1 MRAATIGLLLGCTAR
16 LIAQENTWAWS
27 MGMVGPDHAADIQ
40 VDPAGNLLVVGEH
53 GSAFSF
59 QGAPVQWSGGAD
71 AWVMKVGVFGDLHW
85 AVRGGGTGADRAI
98 KVAAGPDGAVLVT
111 GQFTGQAVLF
121 GQSVSA
127 AGGGTDV
134 FVARLSGV
142 DGSLQWLRTLGGP
155 AFSEMSNGICVAP
168 NGQVTV
174 AGSFMGT
181 ASIGG
186 QTFTSAVDPGTGAPG
201 FDVFVASWSAAGDPL
216 WVKHGTAPAVD
227 QAVEVVC
234 DATGAVYVTGQ
245 FSGTL
250 SFGVPHINTM
260 QGATFLVKFDAAGQE
275 QWFRKWGGASFN
287 VVRDMTWSTAG
298 DLVITGEVQG
308 TMLLDD
314 GTAHNIGTA
323 EPFAYYVLRMS
334 SAGMLMASTTV
345 GSESPVSVAA
355 VAQHGD
361 SLIVLGDFNCRFT
374 GLSAHYGE
382 GVFMATGPK
391 DLFMA
396 RHHMGD
402 LGFLRAQ
409 QYGGKHAKRAG
420 AIAFTPVG
428 EVVVVGSFEQ
438 ELFMPALGIPIGGNT
453 ESTEGS
459 TAGAYCGD
467 PAYGLYGG
475 LQGGNFADAFIAKAC
490 PAARAPYDVWWRSGE
505 GCDRS
510 VPETPVVQMSPVS
523 PYSYAPVDT
532 VTFCIPYGGP
542 PPNYGFIAPYA
553 SSLAYEPSPGPG
565 LEMQWQPLGVDNWY
579 VARPD
584 EPTVY
589 TVTASTLNTCWSWSS
604 QVVFDPLA
612 HLTVLLSSDLPMGP
626 MDMLVPIIPPPSPMT
641 LCGHSGWIWWHEVE
655 PPGTVVEW
663 TFNGAQEPND
673 SVYVDGPFTASV
685 HLVTPDGCVGTHLI
699 SAVPDVLVEVPNV
712 TGYSGVFRAPDG
724 TVMTGADTIRLCENH
739 SGLWGGVLAIDWW
752 IDGIQQQ
759 LPPGLSLVAQ
769 TATTPD
775 QWTGGGQEE
784 VNWALSIGPEGWYT
798 IQTSVFAVAGSCSGE
813 VFLGSFTTQFFL
825 DKVPLPSVTVAD
837 TLAICP
843 GDTVA
848 LQAVCSGCQDWIWY
862 GASGLTGYS
871 PDSLTAYVVAP
882 GTYFF
887 SGYSGVGGVFC
898 SGNGNTVVLPPSPP
912 PLFVAPSGGIVCEGD
927 PVTLSTTMPGT
938 DHEWTGPSGIWPVS
952 APSITVTTL
961 GPYYLTMVDTAGC
974 VVSNGPIN
982 VAAYGTPAVNVP
994 AGGALCP
1001 GGSITVSVSAAP
1013 GAQVQWE
1020 APLSGTGLSQVITAP
1035 GNYSLT
1041 VHACNTEYSLDF
1053 EVTMDTLSA
1062 VLNELGPILLCSG
1075 GEVQLSGPAG
1085 AAEYV
1090 WLGIAANTQ
1099 QITVTEGGSYQ
1110 LVVITAGGCADTSAV
1125 VQVDILA
1132 VDVPLAA
1139 PDTSACLGGTVTV
1152 QGEGSGQLT
1161 WYADAAGTTVLG
1173 QGHAWVVGPLT
1184 ADTVV
1189 YVSQSADGCVAGP
1202 IPVHISMHPVPPAP
1216 SISGSATVCADGLVP
1231 LSAAGA
1237 GELFWSVYPSG
1248 ADPIFNGPDLLF
1260 GPLVRDTVIYS
1271 FTVSN
1276 GCAGPTAGHAITI
1289 LDRPQAP
1296 TVIGGPEVCYAEAF
1310 TLSTVGNEVVWTG
1323 PEGTVVQ
1330 GAEWH
1335 GVGWPQAE
1343 GVYTVV
1349 VRMDGCWSDT
1359 TYLSLLVQ
1367 HCALVVPNVFTPNGD
1382 GANDG
1387 VRWVSPSSATL
1398 EVGISNRWGQLVFS
1412 GAAMVVEW
1420 DGRTRPGG
1428 ELLPEGVYFYQING
1442 TDGQGRPFRQ
1452 GGSIHLLR

>member
-40 VDPAGNLLVVGEH
+40 VAPAGNLLVVGEH

-71 AWVMKVGVFGDLHW
+71 AWVMKVGVSGDLHW

-98 KVAAGPDGAVLVT
+98 KVAAAPDGAVLVT

-201 FDVFVASWSAAGDPL
+201 FDVFVASWSAAGVPL

-245 FSGTL
+245 FSGTM
-250 SFGVPHINTM
+250 SFGVPHVNTM

-438 ELFMPALGIPIGGNT
+438 ELFMPALGIPIGGNA

-490 PAARAPYDVWWRSGE
+490 PATRAPYDVWWRSGE

-510 VPETPVVQMSPVS
+510 VPETPVVLMTG
-523 PYSYAPVDT
+523 PYSYTPVDT

-542 PPNYGFIAPYA
+542 PPFYGFIAPYA
-553 SSLAYEPSPGPG
+553 SSTWNGWSPGFG
-565 LEMQWQPLGVDNWY
+565 LDIQWQPSVGNSWY
-579 VARPD
+579 IPRPN
-584 EPTVY
+584 EPAIY
-589 TVTASTLNTCWSWSS
+589 TVQATMLNGCWSWSS
-604 QVVFDPLA
+604 QLVIDPLE
-612 HLTVLLSSDLPMGP
+612 HPTVLLSSDLPMGP
-626 MDMLVPIIPPPSPMT
+626 LELLLPTYLDPAPIF
-641 LCGHSGWIWWHEVE
+641 LCGESGWLWWHDVS
-655 PPGTVVEW
+655 PPGTSMEW
-663 TFNGAQEPND
+663 SFNGTPEPND
-673 SVYVDGPFTASV
+673 SIWLHEPVSITIELMTPEGCAGHVQLDVLPDTSIAAPNITDHVGVY
-685 HLVTPDGCVGTHLI
+685 HRPDG
-699 SAVPDVLVEVPNV
+699 SVL
-712 TGYSGVFRAPDG
+712 TAG
-724 TVMTGADTIRLCENH
+724 DTIQVCANF
-739 SGLWGGVLAIDWW
+739 SGTWGGLLDIDWW
-752 IDGIQQQ
+752 IDDIQQP
-759 LPPGLSLVAQ
+759 LPPDLPITVHSSLVP
-769 TATTPD
+769 TPWAAHGMD
-775 QWTGGGQEE
+775 
-784 VNWALSIGPEGWYT
+784 VINWSFTLGPAGWYT
-798 IQTSVFAVAGSCSGE
+798 VHTYVFSTGSSCDGD
-813 VFLGSFTTQFFL
+813 VLLGTFTMQFYL
-825 DKVPLPSVTVAD
+825 ERIPLPTVMVPD
-837 TLAICP
+837 TLIICP
-843 GDTVA
+843 GDTLA
-848 LQAVCSGCQDWIWY
+848 LQASCPDCDDWIWSAV
-862 GASGLTGYS
+862 GGILDYS
-871 PDSLTAYVVAP
+871 DDSLQILVGLP
-882 GTYFF
+882 GTYYFG
-887 SGYSGVGGVFC
+887 GYRYADALFC
-898 SGNGNTVVLPPSPP
+898 PRSAHTVVLPPSPP
-912 PLFVAPSGGIVCEGD
+912 PLFAAPSGGIVCEGD

-1041 VHACNTEYSLDF
+1041 VQACNNEYSLDF
-1053 EVTMDTLSA
+1053 EVTMDTLST

-1090 WLGIAANTQ
+1090 WLGLAANTQ
-1099 QITVTEGGSYQ
+1099 QVTVTEGGSYQ

-1125 VQVDILA
+1125 VQVDILS

-1152 QGEGSGQLT
+1152 QAEGSGQLS
-1161 WYADAAGTTVLG
+1161 WYADAGGTMILG

-1202 IPVHISMHPVPPAP
+1202 IPVHITMHPVPPPP

-1231 LSAAGA
+1231 LSAVGA

-1276 GCAGPTAGHAITI
+1276 GCPGPTAGHAITI

-1323 PEGTVVQ
+1323 PDGTVVQ

-1398 EVGISNRWGQLVFS
+1398 EVGISNRWGQVVFS